1 MSLKNTEGTLLDTL
15 GDWLH
20 CTKEKESE
28 TFMTC
33 SIRDIRKKK
42 GETRE
47 LQGRTIWIKFP
58 EEISIHQGQNQKS
71 RECSQ
76 RAVSKESL
84 TCG

>member
-20 CTKEKESE
+20 CTKEKGSE

-47 LQGRTIWIKFP
+47 LQGRTI
-58 EEISIHQGQNQKS
+58 
-71 RECSQ
+71 
-76 RAVSKESL
+76 
-84 TCG
+84 